1 MLTVLGGLA
10 EFERELIR
18 ARTGEGRERAKSR
31 GVKMGRKPK
40 LTSHQIREAVGRRDK
55 GETVRDIARTYN
67 VSHSTISRLATRPGW
82 LAMHGQAGRS
92 ADADPSWISMVLSDW
107 LASVVGSIRFG
118 RAKGRCEHCR
128 RPHSRLVF
136 HLGDGRWWDEEAAT
150 WRNGRGR
157 ALSFLTQPPAL
168 GDDMVLTTK
177 VVLATAHLDHN
188 PSNNKTRNLKA
199 YCQRC
204 HMLHD
209 REEHR
214 RRRRIALRKKNA
226 LGDLFLGRYSD
237 FS

>member
-1 MLTVLGGLA
+1 MARRGEALMPIR
-10 EFERELIR
+10 REYRWFYPIDWPQL
-18 ARTGEGRERAKSR
+18 
-31 GVKMGRKPK
+31 
-40 LTSHQIREAVGRRDK
+40 
-55 GETVRDIARTYN
+55 
-67 VSHSTISRLATRPGW
+67 
-82 LAMHGQAGRS
+82 S
-92 ADADPSWISMVLSDW
+92 AA
-107 LASVVGSIRFG
+107 IRFG

-157 ALSFLTQPPAL
+157 ALSLLTQPPAP
-168 GDDMVLTTK
+168 GDEMILTTK

-214 RRRRIALRKKNA
+214 RRRWIAFRKKNA
-226 LGDLFLGRYSD
+226 LGDLFLGRYSNLT
-237 FS
+237 